1 MKRKEMSKRIIA
13 LIYAILLCV
22 TVSFAWILSEK
33 ENIVKDVTIGY
44 NNGKLVIAPT
54 DIQGKVL
61 ISDSL
66 GNETELTDD
75 FEFNPTDIIPN
86 SIIAFSLRLRN
97 NSYMEIPVNI
107 TFVGITAENPSILD
121 VVYFSATPST
131 GWKENTPPS
140 TYINLGDAVYN
151 EVDGTY
157 TLTVLTTVVLRP
169 TEVLNEDDY
178 MGYECYFYF
187 DGEAMTN
194 AHQDANLEIGTIR
207 ISQK

>member
-1 MKRKEMSKRIIA
+1 MRKKEMSKRIIA

-33 ENIVKDVTIGY
+33 ENIVKDVTVGY
-44 NNGKLVIAPT
+44 NDGKLVIAPT
-54 DIQGKVL
+54 DIQGKVI
-61 ISDSL
+61 ISDSM
-66 GNETELTDD
+66 GNETELTDE
-75 FEFNPTDIIPN
+75 FVFNPTDIIPN

-140 TYINLGDAVYN
+140 TYINLGDAVLN

-194 AHQDANLEIGTIR
+194 AHQDVNLEIGTIR

>member
-1 MKRKEMSKRIIA
+1 MSKRIIA

-44 NNGKLVIAPT
+44 NDGKLVIAPT
-54 DIQGKVL
+54 DIQGKVI
-61 ISDSL
+61 ISDSF

-107 TFVGITAENPSILD
+107 TFVGITAENASILD

-194 AHQDANLEIGTIR
+194 AHQDVNLEIGTIR

>member
-1 MKRKEMSKRIIA
+1 
-13 LIYAILLCV
+13 
-22 TVSFAWILSEK
+22 
-33 ENIVKDVTIGY
+33 
-44 NNGKLVIAPT
+44 
-54 DIQGKVL
+54 
-61 ISDSL
+61 
-66 GNETELTDD
+66 
-75 FEFNPTDIIPN
+75 
-86 SIIAFSLRLRN
+86 
-97 NSYMEIPVNI
+97 MEIPVNI

-194 AHQDANLEIGTIR
+194 AHQDANLEIGAIR

>member
-1 MKRKEMSKRIIA
+1 MSKRIIA

-33 ENIVKDVTIGY
+33 ENIVKDVTVGY
-44 NNGKLVIAPT
+44 NDGKLVIAPT
-54 DIQGKVL
+54 DIQGKVI
-61 ISDSL
+61 ISDSM
-66 GNETELTDD
+66 GNETELTDE
-75 FEFNPTDIIPN
+75 FVFNPTDIIPN

-140 TYINLGDAVYN
+140 TYINLGDAVLN

-194 AHQDANLEIGTIR
+194 AHQDVNLEIGTIR